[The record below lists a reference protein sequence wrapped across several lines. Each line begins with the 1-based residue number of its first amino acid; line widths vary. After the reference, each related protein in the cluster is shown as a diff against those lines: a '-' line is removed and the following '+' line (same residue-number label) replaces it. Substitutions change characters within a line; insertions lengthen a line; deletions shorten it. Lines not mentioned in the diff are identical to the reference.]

1 MNFEICERFM
11 SVSGEAPF
19 AGDPVYIIRFS
30 GCNLDCSYC
39 DTPYREEINEILSFD
54 ELSSIIFS
62 QTKDYPNLKILF
74 TGGEPLLKKRA
85 SGLYELIKLY
95 PDVIFIIETNGSQ
108 KIEFVADNAVFV
120 CDIKTP
126 SSLAGDSFDENN
138 IKVLKSKDCIKFV
151 TAGDDLAWIL
161 EKIKNIR
168 KKNKDVRIYFSPQWG
183 KINPQEIVDFILSN
197 RLDASI
203 SIQIHKIIW
212 QADKRGV

>member
-30 GCNLDCSYC
+30 GCNLNCSYC
-39 DTPYREEINEILSFD
+39 DTPYREEINEVISFD
-54 ELSSIIFS
+54 DLSKIIYS
-62 QTKDYPNLKILF
+62 RTKEYPNLKILF

-85 SGLYELIKLY
+85 IGIYELMKLY
-95 PDVIFIIETNGSQ
+95 PGVIFIIETNGSQ
-108 KIEFVADNAVFV
+108 KIEFSTDNAVFV
-120 CDIKTP
+120 CDVKTP
-126 SSLAGDSFDENN
+126 SSLAGESFDEKN
-138 IKVLKSKDCIKFV
+138 IDVLKSKDCIKFV
-151 TAGDDLAWIL
+151 AARDDLPWIF
-161 EKIKNIR
+161 EKIKKIR
-168 KKNKDVRIYFSPQWG
+168 EKNKDVRIYFSPQWG
-183 KINPQEIVDFILSN
+183 GINPQEIVDFILSN

>member
-30 GCNLDCSYC
+30 GCNLNCSYC
-39 DTPYREEINEILSFD
+39 DTPYREEINEVISFD
-54 ELSSIIFS
+54 ELSSIISS
-62 QTKDYPNLKILF
+62 QTKEYPNLKILF
-74 TGGEPLLKKRA
+74 TGGEPLLEKRA
-85 SGLYELIKLY
+85 GGIFELIKLY

-108 KIEFVADNAVFV
+108 KIEFTADNAVFV
-120 CDIKTP
+120 CDVKTP
-126 SSLAGDSFDENN
+126 SSFAGDSFDENN
-138 IKVLKSKDCIKFV
+138 IDVLMSKDCIKFV
-151 TAGDDLAWIL
+151 AARDDLPWIL
-161 EKIKNIR
+161 EKIKKIR
-168 KKNKDVRIYFSPQWG
+168 ENNKQVMIYLSPQWG
-183 KINPQEIVDFILSN
+183 RINPNEIVDFILAN